1 MVLESPLLGRW
12 LSQQMLDLADCR
24 ELAQD
29 VGICDVKI
37 WMVRVPK
44 RLRRCR
50 SLYPVGLGFLL
61 PGMGPGR

>member
-1 MVLESPLLGRW
+1 MSPLFGRW
-12 LSQQMLDLADCR
+12 LSQQMLDLADCG

-29 VGICDVKI
+29 VGLYNVMI

-44 RLRRCR
+44 RLRRRR
-50 SLYPVGLGFLL
+50 SLHHVGLGFIL